1 MAQNDNQTQSGVDMG
16 LFNFGGLMND
26 FYNYKPDGD
35 DDEGRMLKNAF
46 QANMI
51 QSGFDAM
58 LAQQLGS
65 FNAGLS
71 QQNMT
76 HQADLEQRNQAGL

>member
-1 MAQNDNQTQSGVDMG
+1 MATNNNQAPGGVDMG
-16 LFNFGGLMND
+16 LFNFGGLMED

-35 DDEGRMLKNAF
+35 DDEGRMLKNSF

-51 QSGFDAM
+51 QSGFDSM
-58 LAQQLGS
+58 MAQQLGA
-65 FNAGLS
+65 FNASLS

-76 HQADLEQRNQAGL
+76 HQADL